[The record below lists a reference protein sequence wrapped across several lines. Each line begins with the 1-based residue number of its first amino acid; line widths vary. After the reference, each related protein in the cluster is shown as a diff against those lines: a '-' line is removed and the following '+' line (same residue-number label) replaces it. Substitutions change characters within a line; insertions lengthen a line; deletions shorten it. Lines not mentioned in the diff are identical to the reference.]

1 MINKKIL
8 SIIIFIYS
16 MYITNVSAFIFETK
30 NIRITKEN
38 NLIYAYEGKAFTV
51 DRDVEIYANEFR
63 YNKNLEQLD
72 AVGNGV
78 AKFKSK
84 SLEIKFEE
92 SFFNKKKST
101 IIAKG
106 NVIINQSSSLIEIK
120 SSDILYDIQKEI
132 ISSNSTTFLYD
143 DNKNQYVVDSFVY
156 ELKNDLLKLKN
167 LRFSDID
174 NNKINTKLAYVNT
187 KTGKIFGKDL
197 VFNMNKNG
205 FNENNEPRIKANS
218 IIIED
223 KLKTINKGI
232 FTTCKKRDGCPPWKI
247 TSEKVYHDKKRKMM
261 NYENALVHVYDIP
274 VFYFPKFFHPDPTVK
289 RQSGFLVPKLNSSS
303 SDDFLNTPYFFAIS
317 DNKDATFSPRFYLN
331 EKFLL
336 QTEYRELNLNSRHDL
351 DFSFL
356 TEKTKHQKNHLFY
369 KYEKDLNLENFNLS
383 NIELNLQKT
392 SNDTYIKKDKLES
405 PLISDNNIL
414 QNSIKFGLNNY
425 SSSLNANVYI
435 FEDLTKDNNDRYE
448 YVAPEVYITKN
459 IENKTKL
466 NGEFFLNSNAIIR
479 SYDTNIT
486 EKLNINDLTFNSYPK
501 ITSKGFYNNYEF
513 LIRNSNTDNQNSQN
527 YKKNENYYLSSIL
540 QINSSLP
547 MIKESKLHKKILKPK
562 ISLRMSPDF
571 TKNES
576 STEYIVDNS
585 NIYSLS
591 RTTSAEV
598 VEGGT
603 SLVVGGDYNIFNNDD
618 SRQILGLKIAN
629 NIRFKENNDLSKNN
643 QLNEK
648 TSNFFNQIEYSPV
661 SAIKMNYKSSVKNDL
676 STINYETL
684 LAELSFNKLV
694 TKFDYLNEN
703 NTNEKNSYLGNK
715 TEFFFDETNSISFS
729 TRKNKRENLTEYYNW
744 AYQYKND
751 CLVASVEY
759 NKDFYSDRDLKPSE
773 NIFFKLTLI
782 PFGQVNSPSLID

>member
-8 SIIIFIYS
+8 SIIIFLYLIQ
-16 MYITNVSAFIFETK
+16 ITNVSAFIFETK
-30 NIRITKEN
+30 NIRIIKEN

-72 AVGNGV
+72 AAGNGV

-84 SLEIKFEE
+84 SLEIKFKE

-120 SSDILYDIQKEI
+120 SSEILYDMQKEI
-132 ISSNSTTFLYD
+132 ISSNTTTFLHD
-143 DNKNQYVVDSFVY
+143 ENKNQYVVDSFIY

-218 IIIED
+218 FIIED

-247 TSEKVYHDKKRKMM
+247 TSEKVYHDEKRKMI
-261 NYENALVHVYDIP
+261 NYENALLHVYDIP

-317 DNKDATFSPRFYLN
+317 DNKDATFSPRFYSN

-369 KYEKDLNLENFNLS
+369 RYEKDLNLENFNLS

-392 SNDTYIKKDKLES
+392 SNDTYIKKDKLKS
-405 PLISDNNIL
+405 PLISDNNVL
-414 QNSIKFGLNNY
+414 QNSIKFGLNND

-459 IENKTKL
+459 IQNKTKL
-466 NGEFFLNSNAIIR
+466 NGEFFLNSNAVIR
-479 SYDTNIT
+479 SYDTNIN

-562 ISLRMSPDF
+562 LSLRMSPDF

-576 STEYIVDNS
+576 SKEYVVDNS

-591 RTTSAEV
+591 RTTSPEV

-618 SRQILGLKIAN
+618 SRQIFGLKIAN
-629 NIRFKENNDLSKNN
+629 NLRFKENNDLSKNN

-661 SAIKMNYKSSVKNDL
+661 SGIKMNYKSSVKNDL

-703 NTNEKNSYLGNK
+703 NTNEKNSYLSNK

-751 CLVASVEY
+751 CLVASIEY

-773 NIFFKLTLI
+773 NIFFKLTII